1 MKIDTSKKPFSPN
14 GWTIES
20 HDTSLGKIDPTKI
33 SLWLHEKQKSG
44 YIRGYD
50 LEKEL
55 PKEVL
60 NATVLD
66 WLLKN
71 PKYIPEDWKGKY
83 VFFWGTIYRNQDTS
97 SLCVRYL
104 CFNDGSWRRDYDWL
118 GDDWSDRD
126 PAALLAS
133 ISPKSSDF
141 LKSDV
146 LKPLELRL
154 SSLEKD
160 MEKIKS
166 LFK

>member
-1 MKIDTSKKPFSPN
+1 MINKKMKIDTSKKPSIPD

-44 YIRGYD
+44 YISGND

-83 VFFWGTIYRNQDTS
+83 VFFWGTIYCSPDGRRYA
-97 SLCVRYL
+97 LCL
-104 CFNDGSWRRDYDWL
+104 CFSRGGLWDWRYYWLDDGRCAINPS
-118 GDDWSDRD
+118 
-126 PAALLAS
+126 AVLA
-133 ISPKSSDF
+133 
-141 LKSDV
+141 
-146 LKPLELRL
+146 
-154 SSLEKD
+154 
-160 MEKIKS
+160 
-166 LFK
+166 